1 MVFMK
6 LSISDMQV
14 MRAAPETVITKE
26 DLEKNIEILLTET
39 DTLRFFDLPTVMIS
53 VESEEAEKVM

>member
-1 MVFMK
+1 MK